1 MENVGRWLPGSVDP
15 TTLAD
20 SLGNKQ
26 LYPQTVPVTK
36 QDLYLELALLIED
49 LRKHPEDVLKDGKI
63 IVSEKLFTISPSR
76 GELVLVVLNAVEPE
90 GIKEIERLGT
100 VIVPKGTV
108 QKEQTVCE
116 MKVDLGTTD
125 TQTIQVMFDELVL
138 IPLPPQEKATVEIIC
153 KRPFSIE
160 GKMKIK
166 REVVGGEVGIVI
178 DGRGRPFVPPAMD
191 AQGRKR
197 MLKWRKVLESGF
209 YE

>member
-49 LRKHPEDVLKDGKI
+49 FLKDGKI

>member
-100 VIVPKGTV
+100 VIVPKG
-108 QKEQTVCE
+108 
-116 MKVDLGTTD
+116 
-125 TQTIQVMFDELVL
+125 
-138 IPLPPQEKATVEIIC
+138 
-153 KRPFSIE
+153 
-160 GKMKIK
+160 
-166 REVVGGEVGIVI
+166 
-178 DGRGRPFVPPAMD
+178 
-191 AQGRKR
+191 
-197 MLKWRKVLESGF
+197 
-209 YE
+209 